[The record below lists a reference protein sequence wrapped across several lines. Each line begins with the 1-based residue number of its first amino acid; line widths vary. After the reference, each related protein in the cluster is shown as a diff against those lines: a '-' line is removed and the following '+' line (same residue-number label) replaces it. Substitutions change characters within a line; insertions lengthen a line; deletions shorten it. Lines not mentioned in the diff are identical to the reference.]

1 MYLKRRKNEEKREQE
16 ETSEWRILSSR
27 SIQNRSRRELLSDY
41 SLHPEKGMKSEKKKG
56 MISLDLVYPSE
67 DREDQ

>member
-1 MYLKRRKNEEKREQE
+1 MREEE
-16 ETSEWRILSSR
+16 ETSEWRILLNM

-41 SLHPEKGMKSEKKKG
+41 SLHPERGMISEKKEE
-56 MISLDLVYPSE
+56 MISLDLFYPSE